1 MKRATAL
8 RALAGLL
15 AGPALAPFSRSWAQT
30 GNAPAGPLRVVASFS
45 ILADMVQQV
54 AGPLADIY
62 TLVVR
67 GGDAHV
73 FEPRPADAQKLAQA
87 DLVVLNGLHLEGWMD
102 RLVQASGFK
111 GRLLVA
117 SEGITPR
124 LLDGHPDPHAWQ
136 SLRLAETY
144 VRNIQG
150 ALKAALPRQAARIDQ
165 QGSRYLADIRALDGW
180 VRTQIATLPPAQRRA
195 VTTHDAFGYF
205 AAEYGVTWL
214 APQGWTTAEEVSAKD
229 VARVVRE
236 LRAQRVRALFLESAG
251 DPRLMQQIAREAGVR
266 IGGELYADTLSPVGG
281 PADTYLHLFE
291 YNVKTM
297 LQAMRGH

>member
-1 MKRATAL
+1 MNRATAL
-8 RALAGLL
+8 RTLGALMA
-15 AGPALAPFSRSWAQT
+15 APLSASWAQGT
-30 GNAPAGPLRVVASFS
+30 AATAQPLRVVASFS
-45 ILADMVQQV
+45 ILGDMVRQV
-54 AGPLADIY
+54 AGPLAEVH
-62 TLVVR
+62 TLVGP

-102 RLVQASGFK
+102 RLIQASGFK
-111 GRLLVA
+111 GRRVVA
-117 SEGITPR
+117 SDGVTPR

-136 SLRLAETY
+136 SLRLAAIY
-144 VRNIQG
+144 VRNIQS
-150 ALKAALPRQAARIDQ
+150 ALKAARPQQAARIDPLA
-165 QGSRYLADIRALDGW
+165 GRYLADIQALDTR
-180 VRTQIATLPPAQRRA
+180 VRGQIGALTPAQRRA

-236 LRAQRVRALFLESAG
+236 LRAQHVRALFLESAG

-266 IGGELYADTLSPVGG
+266 IGGELYADTLSPPGG

-291 YNVKTM
+291 HNVRTM
-297 LQAMRGH
+297 LQAMRGS

>member
-1 MKRATAL
+1 MKRATFL
-8 RALAGLL
+8 RALPVWL
-15 AGPALAPFSRSWAQT
+15 AMPLSAIGAPSGSPSVA
-30 GNAPAGPLRVVASFS
+30 PLRIVASFS
-45 ILADMVQQV
+45 ILGDMVRQI
-54 AGPLADIY
+54 AGPLAEVH
-62 TLVVR
+62 TLVGP

-87 DLVVLNGLHLEGWMD
+87 DLVVINGLHLEGWMD
-102 RLVQASGFK
+102 RLIQASGFK
-111 GRLLVA
+111 GRRVVA
-117 SEGITPR
+117 SDGITPR

-136 SLRLAETY
+136 SLRLAASY
-144 VRNIQG
+144 VRNIQS
-150 ALKAALPRQAARIDQ
+150 ALKAARPQDAARIDRQ
-165 QGSRYLADIRALDGW
+165 ASRYLADIQALDTR
-180 VRTQIATLPPAQRRA
+180 VRAELAALPPTQRRA

-236 LRAQRVRALFLESAG
+236 LRAQHVRALFLESAG

-266 IGGELYADTLSPVGG
+266 IGGELYADTLSPADG

-291 YNVKTM
+291 YNVRTM
-297 LQAMRGH
+297 LQAMRGT

>member
-1 MKRATAL
+1 MNRATAL
-8 RALAGLL
+8 RTLAALL
-15 AGPALAPFSRSWAQT
+15 AVPLSASWAQST
-30 GNAPAGPLRVVASFS
+30 PVATRPLRIVASFS
-45 ILADMVQQV
+45 ILGDMVRQV
-54 AGPLADIY
+54 AGPLAEVH
-62 TLVVR
+62 TLVGP

-102 RLVQASGFK
+102 RLIQASGFR
-111 GRLLVA
+111 GRRVVA
-117 SEGITPR
+117 SEGVTPR

-136 SLRLAETY
+136 SLRLAAIY
-144 VRNIQG
+144 VRNIQS
-150 ALKAALPRQAARIDQ
+150 ALKTVRPQEAVRIDQ
-165 QGSRYLADIRALDGW
+165 LASRYLAEIQALDTR
-180 VRTQIATLPPAQRRA
+180 VRAQIGALTPAQRRA

-214 APQGWTTAEEVSAKD
+214 APQGWTTAEEVSAQD

-236 LRAQRVRALFLESAG
+236 LRTQHVRALFLESAG

-266 IGGELYADTLSPVGG
+266 IGGELYADTLSPAGG

-291 YNVKTM
+291 HNVKTM
-297 LQAMRGH
+297 LQAMRGS

>member
-1 MKRATAL
+1 MNRATAL
-8 RALAGLL
+8 RTLAALMAVPLST
-15 AGPALAPFSRSWAQT
+15 ALSTSWAQGT
-30 GNAPAGPLRVVASFS
+30 PATARPLRMVASFS
-45 ILADMVQQV
+45 ILGDMVRQV
-54 AGPLADIY
+54 AGPLAEVH
-62 TLVVR
+62 TLVGP

-87 DLVVLNGLHLEGWMD
+87 DLVVLNGLHLEGWLD
-102 RLVQASGFK
+102 RLIQASGFK
-111 GRLLVA
+111 GRRVVA
-117 SEGITPR
+117 SEGVTPR

-136 SLRLAETY
+136 SLRLAAIY
-144 VRNIQG
+144 VRNIQS
-150 ALKAALPRQAARIDQ
+150 ALKAVRPQEAARIDQ
-165 QGSRYLADIRALDGW
+165 QAGRYLADIQALDTR
-180 VRTQIATLPPAQRRA
+180 VRAQIGALTAAQRRA

-236 LRAQRVRALFLESAG
+236 LRAQHVRALFLESAG

-266 IGGELYADTLSPVGG
+266 IGGELYADTLSPAGG

-291 YNVKTM
+291 HNAKTM
-297 LQAMRGH
+297 LQAMRGS

>member
-1 MKRATAL
+1 MNRATAL
-8 RALAGLL
+8 STLAALMAVPLS
-15 AGPALAPFSRSWAQT
+15 ASWAQGT
-30 GNAPAGPLRVVASFS
+30 VATAQPLRIVASFS
-45 ILADMVQQV
+45 ILGDMARQV
-54 AGPLADIY
+54 AGPLAEVH
-62 TLVVR
+62 TLVGP

-102 RLVQASGFK
+102 RLIQASGFK
-111 GRLLVA
+111 GRRVVA
-117 SEGITPR
+117 SDGVTPR

-136 SLRLAETY
+136 SLRLAAIY
-144 VRNIQG
+144 VRNIQS
-150 ALKAALPRQAARIDQ
+150 ALKAARPQQAARIDQ
-165 QGSRYLADIRALDGW
+165 LAGRYLADIQALDTR
-180 VRTQIATLPPAQRRA
+180 VRAQIGALTPAQRRA

-236 LRAQRVRALFLESAG
+236 LRAQHVRALFLESAG

-266 IGGELYADTLSPVGG
+266 IGGELYADTLSPPGG

-291 YNVKTM
+291 HNVRTM
-297 LQAMRGH
+297 LQAMRGS

>member
-1 MKRATAL
+1 MNRATAL
-8 RALAGLL
+8 RTLAALMAAPLSASRAQGT
-15 AGPALAPFSRSWAQT
+15 PATAR
-30 GNAPAGPLRVVASFS
+30 PLRVVASFS
-45 ILADMVQQV
+45 ILGDMVRQV
-54 AGPLADIY
+54 AGPLAEVH
-62 TLVVR
+62 TLVGP

-87 DLVVLNGLHLEGWMD
+87 DLVVLNGLHLEGWLD
-102 RLVQASGFK
+102 RLIQASGFR
-111 GRLLVA
+111 GRRVVA
-117 SEGITPR
+117 SEGVTPR

-136 SLRLAETY
+136 SLRLAAIY
-144 VRNIQG
+144 VRNIQS
-150 ALKAALPRQAARIDQ
+150 ALKAVRPQEAARIDQ
-165 QGSRYLADIRALDGW
+165 QAGRYLADIQALDTR
-180 VRTQIATLPPAQRRA
+180 VRAQIGALTAAQRRA

-236 LRAQRVRALFLESAG
+236 LRAQHVRALFLESAG

-266 IGGELYADTLSPVGG
+266 IGGELYADTLSPAGG

-291 YNVKTM
+291 HNAKTM
-297 LQAMRGH
+297 LQAMRGS

>member
-1 MKRATAL
+1 MNRATAL
-8 RALAGLL
+8 STLAALMAVPLS
-15 AGPALAPFSRSWAQT
+15 ASWAQGT
-30 GNAPAGPLRVVASFS
+30 VATAQPLRIVASFS
-45 ILADMVQQV
+45 ILGDMARQV
-54 AGPLADIY
+54 AGPLAEVH
-62 TLVVR
+62 TLVGP

-87 DLVVLNGLHLEGWMD
+87 DLVVLNGQHLEGWMD
-102 RLVQASGFK
+102 RLIQASGFK
-111 GRLLVA
+111 GRRVVA
-117 SEGITPR
+117 SDGVTPR

-136 SLRLAETY
+136 SLRLAAIY
-144 VRNIQG
+144 VRNIQS
-150 ALKAALPRQAARIDQ
+150 ALKAARPRQAARIDQ
-165 QGSRYLADIRALDGW
+165 LAGRYLADIQALDTR
-180 VRTQIATLPPAQRRA
+180 VRAQIGALTPAQRRA

-236 LRAQRVRALFLESAG
+236 LRAQHVRALFLESAG

-266 IGGELYADTLSPVGG
+266 IGGELYADTLSPPGG

-291 YNVKTM
+291 HNVRTM
-297 LQAMRGH
+297 LQAMRGS

>member
-1 MKRATAL
+1 MNRATAL
-8 RALAGLL
+8 STLAALMAVPLS
-15 AGPALAPFSRSWAQT
+15 ASWAQGT
-30 GNAPAGPLRVVASFS
+30 VATAQPLRIVASFS
-45 ILADMVQQV
+45 ILGDMARQV
-54 AGPLADIY
+54 AGPLAEVH
-62 TLVVR
+62 TLVGP

-102 RLVQASGFK
+102 RLIQASGFK
-111 GRLLVA
+111 GRRVVA
-117 SEGITPR
+117 SDGVTPR

-136 SLRLAETY
+136 SLRLAAIY
-144 VRNIQG
+144 VRNIQS
-150 ALKAALPRQAARIDQ
+150 ALKAARPRQAARIDQ
-165 QGSRYLADIRALDGW
+165 LAGRYLADIQALDTR
-180 VRTQIATLPPAQRRA
+180 VRAQIGALTPAQRRA

-214 APQGWTTAEEVSAKD
+214 APQGWTTAEEVSARD

-236 LRAQRVRALFLESAG
+236 LRAQHVRALFLESAG

-266 IGGELYADTLSPVGG
+266 IGGELYADTLSPAGG

-291 YNVKTM
+291 HNAKTM
-297 LQAMRGH
+297 LQAMRGS

>member
-1 MKRATAL
+1 MNRATAL
-8 RALAGLL
+8 RTLAALMA
-15 AGPALAPFSRSWAQT
+15 APLSASWAQGT
-30 GNAPAGPLRVVASFS
+30 VATAQPLRIVASFS
-45 ILADMVQQV
+45 ILGDMARQV
-54 AGPLADIY
+54 AGPLAEVH
-62 TLVVR
+62 TLVGP

-102 RLVQASGFK
+102 RLIQASGFK
-111 GRLLVA
+111 GRRVVA
-117 SEGITPR
+117 SDGVTPR

-136 SLRLAETY
+136 SLRLAAIY
-144 VRNIQG
+144 VRNIQS
-150 ALKAALPRQAARIDQ
+150 ALKAARPQQAARIDQ
-165 QGSRYLADIRALDGW
+165 LAGRYLADIQALDTR
-180 VRTQIATLPPAQRRA
+180 VRAQIGALTPAQRRA

-236 LRAQRVRALFLESAG
+236 LRAQHVRALFLESAG

-266 IGGELYADTLSPVGG
+266 IGGELYADTLSPPGG

-291 YNVKTM
+291 HNVRTM
-297 LQAMRGH
+297 LQAMRGS

>member
-1 MKRATAL
+1 MNRATAL
-8 RALAGLL
+8 RTLAALLT
-15 AGPALAPFSRSWAQT
+15 GPAFGPISHSWAQE
-30 GNAPAGPLRVVASFS
+30 GNASTGPLRVVASFS

-54 AGPLADIY
+54 AGPLVEVH
-62 TLVVR
+62 TLVGP

-73 FEPRPADAQKLAQA
+73 FEPRPADAQKLARA

-102 RLVQASGFK
+102 RLIQASGFK
-111 GRLLVA
+111 GRRVVA
-117 SEGITPR
+117 SEGVTPR

-136 SLRLAETY
+136 SLRLAAIY
-144 VRNIQG
+144 VRNIQS
-150 ALKAALPRQAARIDQ
+150 ALKAARPQEAARIDQ
-165 QGSRYLADIRALDGW
+165 QAGRYLADIQTLDTRVRA
-180 VRTQIATLPPAQRRA
+180 QIGALAPAQRRA
-195 VTTHDAFGYF
+195 VTNHDAFGYF

-236 LRAQRVRALFLESAG
+236 LRAQHVRALFLESAG

-266 IGGELYADTLSPVGG
+266 IGGELYADTLSPAGG

-291 YNVKTM
+291 HNVKTM
-297 LQAMRGH
+297 LQAMRGT

>member
-1 MKRATAL
+1 MNRATAL
-8 RALAGLL
+8 STLAALMAVPLS
-15 AGPALAPFSRSWAQT
+15 ASWAQGT
-30 GNAPAGPLRVVASFS
+30 VATAQPLRIVASFS
-45 ILADMVQQV
+45 ILGDMARQV
-54 AGPLADIY
+54 AGPLAEVH
-62 TLVVR
+62 TLVGP

-102 RLVQASGFK
+102 RLIQASGFK
-111 GRLLVA
+111 GRRVVA
-117 SEGITPR
+117 SDGVTPR

-136 SLRLAETY
+136 SLRLAAIY
-144 VRNIQG
+144 VRNIQS
-150 ALKAALPRQAARIDQ
+150 ALKAARPRQAARIDQ
-165 QGSRYLADIRALDGW
+165 LAGRYLADIQALDTR
-180 VRTQIATLPPAQRRA
+180 VRAQIGALTPAQRRA

-236 LRAQRVRALFLESAG
+236 LRAQHVRALFLESAG

-266 IGGELYADTLSPVGG
+266 IGGELYADTLSPPGG

-291 YNVKTM
+291 HNVRTM
-297 LQAMRGH
+297 LQAMRGS

>member
-1 MKRATAL
+1 MNRATAL
-8 RALAGLL
+8 RTLAVLM
-15 AGPALAPFSRSWAQT
+15 AAPLSASWAQGT
-30 GNAPAGPLRVVASFS
+30 AATSQPLRIVASFS
-45 ILADMVQQV
+45 ILGDMVRQV
-54 AGPLADIY
+54 AGPLAEVH
-62 TLVVR
+62 TLVGP

-102 RLVQASGFK
+102 RLIQASGFK
-111 GRLLVA
+111 GRRVVA
-117 SEGITPR
+117 SDGVTPR

-136 SLRLAETY
+136 SLRLAAIY
-144 VRNIQG
+144 VRNIQS
-150 ALKAALPRQAARIDQ
+150 ALKAARPQEAARIDPLA
-165 QGSRYLADIRALDGW
+165 SRYLADIQALDTR
-180 VRTQIATLPPAQRRA
+180 VRAQIGALTPAQRRA

-236 LRAQRVRALFLESAG
+236 LRAQHVRALFLESAG

-266 IGGELYADTLSPVGG
+266 IGGELYADTLSPAGG

-291 YNVKTM
+291 HNVKTM
-297 LQAMRGH
+297 LQAMRGG